1 MRWFSC
7 TGLLMRLVLGRKS
20 LGLLC
25 EMTYFG
31 NLTALFFSIRD
42 VCNQNYSR
50 KCFGARTVSAG
61 ASLISVTATLCHIN
75 VLRAI
80 KDGLFN
86 CAS

>member
-7 TGLLMRLVLGRKS
+7 AESLMRFVLGRKNS
-20 LGLLC
+20 GLLC

-42 VCNQNYSR
+42 ACNQNCSR
-50 KCFGARTVSAG
+50 KCFGARAVGAG
-61 ASLISVTATLCHIN
+61 ASLISVIATLYQIN
-75 VLRAI
+75 VLPAI

-86 CAS
+86 YAS